1 MMTNELQFD
10 KKLMNKRLDLTYDV
24 RLFYK
29 KSYFIYNID
38 IDIFFL
44 NPSFRKIN
52 SNKIKK
58 VEKNKWMRNRM
69 L

>member
-10 KKLMNKRLDLTYDV
+10 KKLMHKRVSLTYDR
-24 RLFYK
+24 RLFGE

-44 NPSFRKIN
+44 NLSFRKIN
-52 SNKIKK
+52 SNKKGRKK
-58 VEKNKWMRNRM
+58 
-69 L
+69 